1 MAKEDNHLFFGGV
14 DVVELAE
21 RYGTPL
27 YVTDETMLRANIMN
41 YKRTFGKP
49 NTDIDTDIFFAV

>member
-1 MAKEDNHLFFGGV
+1 MAKENNHLFFGGV

-27 YVTDETMLRANIMN
+27 YVTDETLLRA
-41 YKRTFGKP
+41 
-49 NTDIDTDIFFAV
+49 

>member
-1 MAKEDNHLFFGGV
+1 LPIIADGEKCMTKETNHLFFGGV

-27 YVTDETMLRANIMN
+27 YVTDENTLKANFRN
-41 YKRTFGKP
+41 
-49 NTDIDTDIFFAV
+49 